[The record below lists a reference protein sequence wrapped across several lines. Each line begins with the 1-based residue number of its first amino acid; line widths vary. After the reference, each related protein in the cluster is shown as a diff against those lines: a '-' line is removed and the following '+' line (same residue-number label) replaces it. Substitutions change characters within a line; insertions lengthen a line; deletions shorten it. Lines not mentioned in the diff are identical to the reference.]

1 MKTRGT
7 RARKATDEEVF
18 FYRAIK
24 YVGAKMSQI
33 LKQIGESL
41 AGNEKV
47 SGNGKAENKIPATQ
61 EADETLAESSNEE
74 ES

>member
-24 YVGAKMSQI
+24 YMSQI